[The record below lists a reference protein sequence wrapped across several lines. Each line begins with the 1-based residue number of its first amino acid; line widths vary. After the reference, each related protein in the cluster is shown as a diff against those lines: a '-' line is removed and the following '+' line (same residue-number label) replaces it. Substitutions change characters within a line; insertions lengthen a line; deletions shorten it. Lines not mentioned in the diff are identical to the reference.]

1 MSLNDTI
8 KICLVV
14 LILSLSLFTAAS
26 TCYLLHKII
35 HTDKITID
43 VKGTYLQD
51 QIAESLINTN
61 IVEAE

>member
-14 LILSLSLFTAAS
+14 LILSLSLFTVAS
-26 TCYLLHKII
+26 TGYLLHKIL
-35 HTDKITID
+35 HADTITID

>member
-14 LILSLSLFTAAS
+14 LILSLSLFTVAS
-26 TCYLLHKII
+26 TGYLLHKIF
-35 HTDKITID
+35 HADTITID